1 MSEASIEL
9 GSEGEKLEEVI
20 NFLQEFWRAEGL
32 PEETAYPFTLSL
44 EELFVN
50 VSMHGTTDAA
60 HPPRVKVSLR
70 RDGDQVELIFSDQGT
85 PFDPL
90 SLPPP
95 NLSDDID
102 ERQVGG
108 LGIFLIKEMMD
119 EVEYRHEDGWNCMRI
134 AKRIGD
140 G

>member
-1 MSEASIEL
+1 MSEASLEL
-9 GSEGEKLEEVI
+9 GSQSEKLEEAI
-20 NFLQEFWRAEGL
+20 GFLQQFWQSEGL
-32 PEETAYPFTLSL
+32 PEGADYPFTLAL

-50 VSMHGTTDAA
+50 VSMHGTTDAT
-60 HPPRVKVSLR
+60 HPPRVKVTLR
-70 RDGDQVELIFSDQGT
+70 RQDDQVELVFRDEGT

-95 NLSDDID
+95 NLSDDIE
-102 ERQVGG
+102 ERGVGG

-119 EVEYRHEDGWNCMRI
+119 DLEYRHEDGWNCLRL
-134 AKRIGD
+134 AKRVGA